1 MLYYENNLFYP
12 VYISNEKFENCIN
25 LLIVTD
31 KKSHIISILRILTDL
46 CAIRQAVKRFW
57 WNIKE
62 FVCK

>member
-12 VYISNEKFENCIN
+12 AYISNEKFENCIN

-57 WNIKE
+57 
-62 FVCK
+62 